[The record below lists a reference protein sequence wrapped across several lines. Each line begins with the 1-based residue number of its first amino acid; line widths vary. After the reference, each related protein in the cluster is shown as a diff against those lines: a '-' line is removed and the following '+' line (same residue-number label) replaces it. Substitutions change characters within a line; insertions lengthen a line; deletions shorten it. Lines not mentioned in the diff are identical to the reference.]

1 MDVKTFF
8 KHYYAPIFL
17 IKSSYDLIEKYKTD
31 LKNDNAGGEFFL
43 VDVIQVGLMLD
54 LAYEHKCFLQEAGKI
69 YTKSP
74 VCLIPFILGT
84 QETLLM
90 AFCQAAGRLYLY

>member
-8 KHYYAPIFL
+8 KHNYAPIFL

-43 VDVIQVGLMLD
+43 VDVIQVELMLD
-54 LAYEHKCFLQEAGKI
+54 FAFEHKCFLQKAGKI
-69 YTKSP
+69 DFAYGVLPGCRPTLSL
-74 VCLIPFILGT
+74 LISKWNYFFT
-84 QETLLM
+84 
-90 AFCQAAGRLYLY
+90 